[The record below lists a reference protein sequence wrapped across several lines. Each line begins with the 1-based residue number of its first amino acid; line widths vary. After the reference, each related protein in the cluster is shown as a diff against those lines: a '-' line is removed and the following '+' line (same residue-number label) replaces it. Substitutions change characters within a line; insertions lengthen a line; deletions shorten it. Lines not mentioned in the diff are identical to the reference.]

1 MLKLSLTKRA
11 GKIGGSIN
19 TRTEKHGTDEV
30 PGLDIPIGGL
40 LINAEELALLTDCPT
55 AHEAMFVQDTTTGHV
70 ARIPAIETYYLDHKF
85 ENATVRMTGSSI
97 EAATFGNAKI
107 KGIKLQPQTG
117 GLTMVAFTLQ
127 VNPENGIDVP
137 KLLNAKIS
145 IGIKSAELETETD
158 DEPELPLEHGTQ
170 GEEEPAEEEEPEMS
184 RTGRKIG
191 RASKKAKRLK
201 DLN

>member
-1 MLKLSLTKRA
+1 MA
-11 GKIGGSIN
+11 
-19 TRTEKHGTDEV
+19 
-30 PGLDIPIGGL
+30 
-40 LINAEELALLTDCPT
+40 A
-55 AHEAMFVQDTTTGHV
+55 
-70 ARIPAIETYYLDHKF
+70 IPAIETYYLDHKF

-145 IGIKSAELETETD
+145 IGIKSAELETEAD
-158 DEPELPLEHGTQ
+158 DEPELPLEHEDQ
-170 GEEEPAEEEEPEMS
+170 GEEEEDDS
-184 RTGRKIG
+184 TGSADIDETRKG
-191 RASKKAKRLK
+191 RREVKRKKR
-201 DLN
+201 

>member
-40 LINAEELALLTDCPT
+40 LINAEELALLTDCHD
-55 AHEAMFVQDTTTGHV
+55 AHERLFAQDTTTGHV
-70 ARIPAIETYYLDHKF
+70 AAIPAIETYYLDHKF

-145 IGIKSAELETETD
+145 IGIKSAELETEAD
-158 DEPELPLEHGTQ
+158 DEPELPLEHEDQ
-170 GEEEPAEEEEPEMS
+170 GEEEEDDS
-184 RTGRKIG
+184 TGSADIDETRKG
-191 RASKKAKRLK
+191 RREVKRKKR
-201 DLN
+201 

>member
-30 PGLDIPIGGL
+30 PGLDIPVGGL
-40 LINAEELALLTDCPT
+40 LINAEELALLTDCVD
-55 AHEAMFVQDTTTGHV
+55 AHDRLFAQDTTTGHV
-70 ARIPAIETYYLDHKF
+70 AAIPSIETYYLDHKF

-145 IGIKSAELETETD
+145 IGIKSAELETEAD
-158 DEPELPLEHGTQ
+158 DEPELPLEHEDQ
-170 GEEEPAEEEEPEMS
+170 GEEGEEDDSSGNPDIDET
-184 RTGRKIG
+184 RRGRREVK
-191 RASKKAKRLK
+191 RKKR
-201 DLN
+201 